1 VRATRAHPDADLDL
15 CVVVGELT
23 REVREGIHYAA
34 WELGFDH
41 GRLLAPVILTADN
54 FARGPMST
62 STLVANI
69 RRDGVA
75 A

>member
-1 VRATRAHPDADLDL
+1 LARHCGVLPR
-15 CVVVGELT
+15 
-23 REVREGIHYAA
+23 GIHESA
-34 WELGFDH
+34 WEVGFEH
-41 GRLLAPVILTADN
+41 GRLLTPVILTVDD
-54 FARGPMST
+54 FEQGPMSA

>member
-1 VRATRAHPDADLDL
+1 MPEATRNL
-15 CVVVGELT
+15 
-23 REVREGIHYAA
+23 RESVHYAA
-34 WELGFDH
+34 WEIRFEH
-41 GRLLAPVILTADN
+41 GRLLTPVILTAEG
-54 FARGPMST
+54 FERRPMSA